1 MKKIDE
7 KLMEKYLNRELERY
21 NYRGRKEYLMKEAY
35 WLVELTDGTIFVY
48 GKPSINT
55 RFCFGENGYDCDV
68 ANKAANEARTNE
80 DLFRKENLSGI
91 DKNIEL
97 LRDGPK
103 DGRILWVA
111 TTHGIADYLNEG
123 YEWDREL
130 VNGTTM
136 IPDEENRK
144 RLLEGY
150 EIVRERFAKRIETYL
165 KRFGLSKVRAWT
177 YWVDA

>member
-7 KLMEKYLNRELERY
+7 KLMGEYLSRELSLF
-21 NYRGRKEYLMKEAY
+21 NYRGREKFILKDTV
-35 WLVELTDGTIFVY
+35 WLVKLTDGTIFPY
-48 GKPSINT
+48 CKPSIET
-55 RFCFGENGYDCDV
+55 RFCFGEDGYNCDG
-68 ANKAANEARTNE
+68 ANKAADEARTNE
-80 DLFRKENLSGI
+80 DLFRKRNLEYLDS
-91 DKNIEL
+91 KIEL

-103 DGRILWVA
+103 DGRILWVSPVNGVA
-111 TTHGIADYLNEG
+111 HFLNEG

-130 VNGTTM
+130 VNGSTM
-136 IPDEENRK
+136 VLDDENRK